1 MDKVIFLGTSAGI
14 PTLNRNVPA
23 VALIFEGTNEFWLFD
38 CGEGT
43 QRQIQKTSLKLS
55 KLTNIFISHL
65 HGDHIFGLPGLLAT
79 RGMLGIKSGIN
90 IFGPVGLDSYLRS
103 SFEYSHTYIPYSYHF
118 HPIKK
123 EEFTAEN
130 LLWGKEDTAVY
141 CALLNHQID
150 SYGFAVIK
158 KTIKRNILV
167 EKLIKVGLSPGPAY
181 KKFKEDGIIKLA
193 DGRVLTSEEFIVE
206 STKSKKFCYC
216 GDTTFSP
223 NAVSLSDGAD
233 LLIHEATFCA
243 DKKKK
248 ALEGYHST
256 IDDTLKVAKLA
267 KVKKLALTH
276 ISPRYE
282 NVAEQCQEYDGLKEK
297 MSKEDLKVVLAEDFG
312 EIKI

>member
-79 RGMLGIKSGIN
+79 RGMLGIKSEIN
-90 IFGPVGLDSYLRS
+90 IFGPVGLDDYLKS
-103 SFEYSHTYIPYSYHF
+103 SFDYSHTYIPYSYHF
-118 HPIKK
+118 YPIKK

-130 LLWGKEDTAVY
+130 LFWEKEDTAVY
-141 CALLNHQID
+141 YALHNHQID
-150 SYGFAVIK
+150 SYGFDVVK
-158 KTIKRNILV
+158 RNIKRNILIG
-167 EKLIKVGLSPGPAY
+167 KLVKAGFRPGRPY
-181 KKFKEDGIIKLA
+181 TKFKEDGVVKLA
-193 DGRVLTSEEFIVE
+193 DGGVLTSEEFIVE
-206 STKSKKFCYC
+206 SANVKKFCYC
-216 GDTTFSP
+216 GDTAFSP

-233 LLIHEATFCA
+233 LLIHETTFCA
-243 DKKKK
+243 DKKEK

-256 IDDTLKVAKLA
+256 VDDALKVAKLA
-267 KVKKLALTH
+267 KVKKLVLTH
-276 ISPRYE
+276 ISPRYD
-282 NVAEQCQEYDGLKEK
+282 NVTPQCREYDGLKEK
-297 MSKEDLKVVLAEDFG
+297 MSKEGLKVVLAEDFG
-312 EIKI
+312 EMEI